1 MGARRT
7 CFGGSACLRVGP
19 AQATGRTM
27 STLLAHTMRLGRSRR
42 SGNVLDARGGGG
54 RKIGLGIGGLVI
66 ILLGALFGVDLSGI
80 VGAVGQGGGGQVSVE
95 AGAPTDEG
103 GDFVAAV
110 LGETEDVWSDL
121 FQRSGYD
128 YPEPEL
134 VLFSGVVPTACGT
147 GQSATG
153 PFYCPRDRRVY
164 FDLSFYGQLQR
175 LGAGGDFA
183 LAYVIAHEVGHHI
196 QNVEGTLEQ
205 VQRAQAQLT
214 RRGDQAQANALSV
227 RAELQADCYAG
238 VWAYHSER
246 ERDVLEAGDVEE
258 GLRAAA
264 AVGDDNIQSMAG
276 RAASPETFTHG
287 TSQQRVSAFRE
298 GFATGDPQAC
308 DTFGDLR

>member
-1 MGARRT
+1 
-7 CFGGSACLRVGP
+7 
-19 AQATGRTM
+19 
-27 STLLAHTMRLGRSRR
+27 MRLGRSRR

-54 RKIGLGIGGLVI
+54 RRVGLGLGGLLLL
-66 ILLGALFGVDLSGI
+66 LLGAFFGVDLSG
-80 VGAVGQGGGGQVSVE
+80 VLGVTGGGSQVSVE

-121 FQRSGYD
+121 FQQSGYD

-164 FDLSFYGQLQR
+164 IDLSFYRQMQR
-175 LGAGGDFA
+175 MGADGDFA
-183 LAYVIAHEVGHHI
+183 MAYVIAHEVGHHI

-205 VQRAQAQLT
+205 VQRAQTQLA
-214 RRGDQAQANALSV
+214 RRGQQAESNALSV

-238 VWAYHSER
+238 VWAHHSDR
-246 ERDVLEAGDVEE
+246 ERDILEAGDIEE

-276 RAASPETFTHG
+276 RASSPETFTHG
-287 TSQQRVSAFRE
+287 SSAQRVEAFRT
-298 GFATGDPQAC
+298 GFETGQPSAC
-308 DTFGDLR
+308 DTFSDLR